1 MNEIWMKREGEK
13 INFNVYDKKEDIF
26 EVQRNSPSMI
36 YIALLFDNDPIKNQS
51 IRLCIYFLFNTFHQ
65 APAFDYSFYIILL

>member
-1 MNEIWMKREGEK
+1 MKREGEQ

-36 YIALLFDNDPIKNQS
+36 YIALLFDNDPIENQS
-51 IRLCIYFLFNTFHQ
+51 LRLCLYLISNTFHR
-65 APAFDYSFYIILL
+65 APALNYRY